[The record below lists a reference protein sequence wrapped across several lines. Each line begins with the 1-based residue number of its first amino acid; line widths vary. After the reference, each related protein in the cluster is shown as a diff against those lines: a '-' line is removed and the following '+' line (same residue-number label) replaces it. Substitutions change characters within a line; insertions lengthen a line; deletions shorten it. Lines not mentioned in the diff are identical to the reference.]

1 MLIRIQCEDGQD
13 FLVGFGEG
21 SVSVAI
27 ATTSVGNS
35 QPPLEE
41 FTIEEAEAI
50 IKAIQIAIDGAKTE
64 RDLME
69 NHNGN

>member
-1 MLIRIQCEDGQD
+1 MLIRIQSEDGQD

-21 SVSVAI
+21 SGSVAI
-27 ATTSVGNS
+27 ATTNLTRS
-35 QPPLEE
+35 QPNFED

-50 IKAIQIAIDGAKTE
+50 IKAMQIAIDGAKTE

-69 NHNGN
+69 NHNGY